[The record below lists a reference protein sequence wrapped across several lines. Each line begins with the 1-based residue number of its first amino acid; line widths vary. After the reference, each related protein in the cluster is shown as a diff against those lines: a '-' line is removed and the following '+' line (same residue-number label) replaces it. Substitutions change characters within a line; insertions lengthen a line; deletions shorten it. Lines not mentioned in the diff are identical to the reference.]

1 MEETAYLH
9 HHIDRLKES
18 VLVEMSFVVI
28 IIITRNANEMN
39 AKRKTKFD
47 LSMLIESR
55 VWLEFITVS

>member
-47 LSMLIESR
+47 LSMLIESG
-55 VWLEFITVS
+55 V